1 MVILERPMATGTTN
15 MTDLIDATTL
25 RLATL
30 EELRN
35 LNRAVYEAIR
45 TRELA
50 AAGTFLVG
58 DRVSFRAKD
67 GRTITGIVHKINLKT
82 IKVKSIDVLW
92 VVTPS
97 LLTLVERAVWAGV
110 PGRLMKAS

>member
-1 MVILERPMATGTTN
+1 MVLLERPMATGTTN

-30 EELRN
+30 EELRE
-35 LNRAVYEAIR
+35 LNRIVYEAIR
-45 TRELA
+45 SRETSVA
-50 AAGTFLVG
+50 RAFQVG
-58 DRVSFRAKD
+58 DRVKFTAKD

-82 IKVKSIDVLW
+82 IKVKSIDVMW
-92 VVTPS
+92 IVTPS
-97 LLTLVERAVWAGV
+97 LLTLVEQADWAGV